1 MNSWPTRLR
10 AIVRMTSQ
18 HALSLAKFVSL
29 YKIMMIAQRK
39 MHGGKSQSADTFF
52 AGLVGGYTVFGDR
65 TAINEQVRLIN
76 IKLLP
81 TFSELMIL

>member
-1 MNSWPTRLR
+1 
-10 AIVRMTSQ
+10 MTSQ

-39 MHGGKSQSADTFF
+39 MHGGKSKSADTFF

-65 TAINEQVRLIN
+65 TAINEQVHLIN
-76 IKLLP
+76 ILPSHIISKLM
-81 TFSELMIL
+81 T